1 VDLDLTAEQEL
12 LAETISDILGKRYS
26 PRDRLD
32 LLRSEQGWSREMWQ
46 RYADLG
52 LLGLTF
58 DEQYGGAGM
67 GTAELA
73 VVMESFGGALVLE
86 PYLSTAVL
94 GGGLIAA
101 AGLPEQKAALLPRVA
116 AGELLL
122 ALAHCELGG
131 GWSLSDV
138 QTSARRDGDGWHI
151 SGEKIA
157 VLGGDSADAIIVTAR
172 TPEGTIGIFLVPGS
186 AVRRNVYPMHDGL
199 RGADLLF
206 KEAPGTAVGPPP
218 TALAAVEKVIDIAT
232 AALCAEAVG
241 VMARALSLTVD
252 YLKSR
257 KQFGRP
263 LADFQ
268 ALQYRAADMYVALE
282 QARSMALLARFAAGT
297 DDGFRHRTAVQAAKI
312 QIDLAG
318 RHITQQAVQ
327 LHGAMGMTMEYPV
340 GHYFRRMSVITKT
353 FADTD
358 TLTQMVG
365 SAGGLIPVA

>member
-1 VDLDLTAEQEL
+1 
-12 LAETISDILGKRYS
+12 
-26 PRDRLD
+26 
-32 LLRSEQGWSREMWQ
+32 MWQ

-52 LLGLTF
+52 LLGLTL
-58 DEQYGGAGM
+58 DEQHGGAGM
-67 GTAELA
+67 GSAELSI
-73 VVMESFGGALVLE
+73 VMESFGGALVLE
-86 PYLSTAVL
+86 PYLATVVL

-101 AGLPEQKAALLPRVA
+101 AGSAEQKAALLPRVA

-122 ALAHCELGG
+122 AFAHAELGG
-131 GWSLSDV
+131 RWSLTGG
-138 QTSARRDGDGWHI
+138 QTIARPDSGGWCI

-157 VLGGDSADAIIVTAR
+157 VLGGDSADAIVVTAR
-172 TPEGTIGIFLVPGS
+172 TPEGATGLFLVPGS
-186 AVRRNVYPMHDGL
+186 AVRRNVYQLYDGL
-199 RGADLLF
+199 RGADLVF
-206 KEAPGTAVGPPP
+206 EGTRGTALGPPSGG
-218 TALAAVEKVIDIAT
+218 LQAVEKVLDIAT

-282 QARSMALLARFAAGT
+282 QARSMALLARVAANS
-297 DDGFRHRTAVQAAKI
+297 DGGVRHPTAIQAAKV
-312 QIDLAG
+312 QVDLAG
-318 RHITQQAVQ
+318 RYLTQQAVQ

-340 GHYFRRMSVITKT
+340 GHYFRRMSAIART
-353 FADTD
+353 FADVD
-358 TLTQMVG
+358 TLVQRVG